1 MSIAVVKAFRPT
13 VEACWITTYNLDLGL
28 FDGFLLSKLGEP
40 PLNVV
45 VLADGIRHDSA
56 LDALPIDETWRI
68 DRINRRWL
76 LRPVHHTAAFH
87 PKTLLFVEP
96 AATTLLVGSGN
107 LSDSGL
113 DAGSEV
119 FTAFTTKDDEGRA
132 ALAGWVHWMRGMVD
146 RTEDEL
152 VNRRFTDLLRRLP
165 DLPAPG
171 AAFIHNLETPLLS
184 QMLSA
189 APDPVDE
196 LLLTAPFFDE
206 HLEATARLIDEVSP
220 RRISLYL
227 GERSSLDGG
236 ALQRLANRVEGALEL
251 HRYTPAP
258 FVHAKLMGAIG
269 RGRRGVLLSGSANLS
284 LAALA
289 GAVCEDTWANYE
301 VGILAELDADVL
313 RSVFTNPPHL
323 DANPVELTAFIDH
336 TFRRDPEAPRPPV
349 RIRTATR
356 TVDGAIALKTGGE
369 APDGAVVTDGDEV
382 APLEENVQLSGRL
395 VWITHEGQ
403 SISNRAI
410 VTELAELE
418 AQLRPRAQTDSGRPA
433 ELYLGD
439 TATPLGAILA
449 AMHQSF
455 IMDVAETEAVGAA
468 ERAADDDSD
477 DGSGTEL
484 WDRLSKDTLTYDPR
498 ASSYTLGSHRSGA
511 DSPLLELLAMMLSR
525 APHEV
530 LELYSNVIPF
540 PVPRGDEPGEE
551 QPEDRPRHRWSESTR
566 IRVRARNVLRR
577 WADAIGDKRLL
588 WIDPNAPLTNFSAMV
603 DAICVL
609 RSINHTAA
617 ASGLTDED
625 LDDLTDRTM
634 TAVLS
639 ATAGSDERVEGLSDH
654 TVASATVLVMLALR
668 LGTGRRA
675 RLLHWQSRL
684 RPLQDRGFL
693 EATPLAAYYLAT
705 LFDSSTDAEGIEE
718 RVEEA
723 MNFIDD
729 AEWAR
734 RLELE
739 LGLGRVSYGQL
750 DEGQQLDALVHAAGI
765 DHPLAD
771 PRTLRLLDAVRDYRG
786 ARNVAIYDAH
796 DRWRLVIVP
805 GDTAV
810 LRADWID
817 DRVVESIRTVETEE
831 LDRLVASGSSLSE
844 LFRPEHRA
852 A

>member
-28 FDGFLLSKLGEP
+28 FDGFLLSRLGEP

-45 VLADGIRHDSA
+45 VLADGIRHDRA
-56 LDALPIDETWRI
+56 LEALPVDETWRI

-96 AATTLLVGSGN
+96 STTTLLVGSGN

-113 DAGSEV
+113 DSGSEV
-119 FTAFTTKDDEGRA
+119 FTTFTTNDDEGRA
-132 ALAGWVHWMRGMVD
+132 AIAGWVHWMRGVVD
-146 RTEDEL
+146 RTADEL
-152 VNRRFTDLLRRLP
+152 VDRRFTDLLRRLP

-171 AAFIHNLETPLLS
+171 VAFVHNLEAPLLS
-184 QMLSA
+184 QMLSV
-189 APDPVDE
+189 APTPVDE

-206 HLEATARLIDEVSP
+206 HLEATTRLINEVSP
-220 RRISLYL
+220 RRVSLFL
-227 GERSSLDGG
+227 GELSSLDGA
-236 ALQRLANRVEGALEL
+236 ALQRLSNDVQGAFQL
-251 HRYTPAP
+251 HRYTPEL
-258 FVHAKLMGAIG
+258 FIHAKLLAAVGSNG
-269 RGRRGVLLSGSANLS
+269 RGVLLSGSANLS

-289 GAVCEDTWANYE
+289 GAVSEDSWANYE
-301 VGILAELDADVL
+301 VGVLAELDADTL
-313 RSVFTNPPHL
+313 RAVFTNPPQL
-323 DANPVELTAFIDH
+323 DAGPVDLDAFADH
-336 TFRRDPEAPRPPV
+336 TFRRNPEAPRPPL
-349 RIRTATR
+349 RIRSATR
-356 TVDGAIALKTGGE
+356 IADGAIALEVVGQ
-369 APDGAVVTDGDEV
+369 APNGAVVTDGSAV
-382 APLEENVQLSGRL
+382 APLDETVPLTGRL
-395 VWITHEGQ
+395 VWITHEGH

-418 AQLRPRAQTDSGRPA
+418 AQLRQRTQTDSGRPA

-439 TATPLGAILA
+439 TKTPLGAILA

-455 IMDVAETEAVGAA
+455 IMDIAETEAVGAA

-477 DGSGTEL
+477 DGSGTKL
-484 WDRLSKDTLTYDPR
+484 WDRLAKDTLNYDPR
-498 ASSYTLGSHRSGA
+498 ASNYTRSAHRAGA

-530 LELYSNVIPF
+530 RELYSNVIPF
-540 PVPRGDEPGEE
+540 PVPDGEEPGEE
-551 QPEDRPRHRWSESTR
+551 QADDRPRHRWSESTR

-588 WIDPNAPLTNFSAMV
+588 WIDPSAPLTNFSAMV

-609 RSINHTAA
+609 RSINRTAA

-634 TAVLS
+634 TAILS
-639 ATAGSDERVEGLSDH
+639 ATAGSDGHVEGLSDH
-654 TVASATVLVMLALR
+654 TVATATVLVVLALR
-668 LGTGRRA
+668 PGTDYRA
-675 RLLHWQSRL
+675 RLLHWQPRL
-684 RPLQDRGFL
+684 RPLQDRGL
-693 EATPLAAYYLAT
+693 LQATSLAAYYHAT
-705 LFDSSTDAEGIEE
+705 LFDSATDAGGIQD
-718 RVEEA
+718 RIEA
-723 MNFIDD
+723 AKNFIDD

-739 LGLGRVSYGQL
+739 LGLESISYGQPS
-750 DEGQQLDALVHAAGI
+750 DRQQLDALVHIDGI
-765 DHPLAD
+765 DQPLVD
-771 PRTLRLLDAVRDYRG
+771 PRTLRLVNAVCDYRG
-786 ARNVAIYDAH
+786 ASSVALYDRQG
-796 DRWRLVIVP
+796 RWRLVIVP
-805 GDTAV
+805 GETAV

-817 DRVVESIRTVETEE
+817 ERVVESVRAIDQAEI
-831 LDRLVASGSSLSE
+831 DRLVEAGSSLSE
-844 LFRPEHRA
+844 LFLPEHRA